1 MIPLVISLFYC
12 PLSTQFAQKPVLPYS
27 AYTDFI
33 KKREEGKNGIR
44 AKEEIPPEHFLAA
57 IEMMKNGMVSS
68 EVYHKKKLHV

>member
-12 PLSTQFAQKPVLPYS
+12 PLSTQFAQKLVLPYS
-27 AYTDFI
+27 AYADFI
-33 KKREEGKNGIR
+33 KKREEGIR
-44 AKEEIPPEHFLAA
+44 AKEEIPPEHFLAT